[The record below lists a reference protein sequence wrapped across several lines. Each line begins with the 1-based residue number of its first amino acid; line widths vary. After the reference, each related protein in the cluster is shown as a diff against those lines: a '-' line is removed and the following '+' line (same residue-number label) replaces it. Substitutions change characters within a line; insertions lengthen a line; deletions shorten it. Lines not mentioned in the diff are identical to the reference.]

1 VYQVGNGPFILDS
14 LEPFVRAQFSP
25 NPGYWRGQA
34 SYNLEYSYITDTAVA
49 FQAYTNNEF
58 DIILLAAEDLG
69 TVQADP
75 TLNAD
80 ARIYPGSC
88 TFAMMFHQQK
98 EPFTDPKVREAFTRA
113 IDREAWVQD
122 VLQGLGAPTLTWI
135 PPGFPGYDAEE
146 DRWGFDAEA
155 AQQALAE
162 SSYGGPEGLPEI
174 VNTFSDSPRNR
185 TRNEWLAAQWQEV
198 LGVEVRLDPVEPT
211 TYTNLTKDI
220 NTTPQM
226 FLLGWCADYPDP
238 QNWLSVYWKTGA
250 FAERIGYSNPEL
262 DALLDQADSETD
274 EATRMDLYA
283 QAQDMLT
290 EGVPVAFMWNNV
302 NSYLVKPWV
311 QGVTQTPMDSGWA
324 GVQDPLSITLDTAA
338 QGGN

>member
-1 VYQVGNGPFILDS
+1 
-14 LEPFVRAQFSP
+14 
-25 NPGYWRGQA
+25 
-34 SYNLEYSYITDTAVA
+34 
-49 FQAYTNNEF
+49 
-58 DIILLAAEDLG
+58 
-69 TVQADP
+69 
-75 TLNAD
+75 
-80 ARIYPGSC
+80 
-88 TFAMMFHQQK
+88 MMYHQQK

-113 IDREAWVQD
+113 IDREAWVAD

-146 DRWGFDAEA
+146 DRWGFDPEA
-155 AQQALAE
+155 AKAALAE

-174 VNTFSDSPRNR
+174 VNTFGDSPRNR
-185 TRNEWLAAQWQEV
+185 TRNEWLAAQWNEV
-198 LGVEVRLDPVEPT
+198 LGVQVQLNPVEPT
-211 TYTNLTKDI
+211 TYTALTKDI
-220 NTTPQM
+220 NTAPQM

-250 FAERIGYSNPEL
+250 FGERIGYSNPEL

-274 EATRMDLYA
+274 EAARMDLYA
-283 QAQDMLT
+283 QAQDLLT

-311 QGVTQTPMDSGWA
+311 QGAIQTPMDAGWV
-324 GVQDPLSITLDTAA
+324 GSIDPLTITLDTAA